1 MMSRSDTLSNKVAL
15 ITGCSRGIGLACML
29 KFLQHGAIVYAV
41 CRTPNAL
48 DSYLPTY
55 PALHPCYLDI
65 TDSNSVKELI
75 QKIKK
80 ESSRLD
86 ILLNNAAIM
95 QDSLLGMITQQQMEA
110 TFQTN
115 VFAPIRLMQYAA
127 KFMQRQKSGSII
139 NMASIMGIRGNSA
152 QIVYSASKGAVI
164 ALTKSAARELGPYNI
179 RVNAIAPG
187 VINTELLS
195 ETPEEK
201 IAQYESR
208 IALGHMGSPDDV
220 AELARFLASDEA
232 RYLTGQV
239 IGIDGMMSH

>member
-1 MMSRSDTLSNKVAL
+1 MMSSSDALSNKVAL
-15 ITGCSRGIGLACML
+15 ITGCSRGIGQACML
-29 KFLQHGAIVYAV
+29 KFLQHGATVYAV
-41 CRTPNAL
+41 CRTQKSL

-55 PALHPCYLDI
+55 PMLHPCYLDI
-65 TDSNSVKELI
+65 TDYNSVKELV

-86 ILLNNAAIM
+86 VLINNAAIM
-95 QDSLLGMITQQQMEA
+95 QDSLLGMITQQQIEA

-115 VFAPIRLMQYAA
+115 VYAPIRLMQYAA

-139 NMASIMGIRGNSA
+139 NMASIMGLRGNIA

-201 IAQYESR
+201 ITQYESR
-208 IALGHMGSPDDV
+208 ISLGRMGTPDDV
-220 AELARFLASDEA
+220 AELALFLASDGS

>member
-1 MMSRSDTLSNKVAL
+1 
-15 ITGCSRGIGLACML
+15 
-29 KFLQHGAIVYAV
+29 
-41 CRTPNAL
+41 
-48 DSYLPTY
+48 
-55 PALHPCYLDI
+55 
-65 TDSNSVKELI
+65 
-75 QKIKK
+75 
-80 ESSRLD
+80 
-86 ILLNNAAIM
+86 
-95 QDSLLGMITQQQMEA
+95 
-110 TFQTN
+110 
-115 VFAPIRLMQYAA
+115 MQYAA

-139 NMASIMGIRGNSA
+139 NMASIMGLRGNIA

-201 IAQYESR
+201 ITQYESR
-208 IALGHMGSPDDV
+208 ISLGRMGTPDDV
-220 AELARFLASDEA
+220 AELALFLASDGS